1 VAERGGLEYYILLNI
16 QKAESQ
22 MNKRAVGY
30 IRVSKQNE
38 KVLVETLLRDW
49 LRTPRSKDHS

>member
-1 VAERGGLEYYILLNI
+1 
-16 QKAESQ
+16 

-38 KVLVETLLRDW
+38 KVLVETLLRDR